1 MQKIVMKEKIRRKG
15 INNMITMNISL
26 DKGAFLPEKKHPNDA
41 GYDLKTPFDFSIAM
55 NNRMFVNT
63 GVHVELPPN
72 TVGMVKSRS
81 GLNKNSGIQCEGVID
96 ENYRG
101 AIGIVLY
108 NHSNEP
114 VVFKKGDRIGQL
126 VILPCIYTELNVTNE
141 LTDTDRGEGGF
152 GSTGV
157 S

>member
-1 MQKIVMKEKIRRKG
+1 MLKIVMKEKIRRKEV
-15 INNMITMNISL
+15 NNMIKMNVSL
-26 DKGAFLPEKKHPNDA
+26 DKGAFLPEKKHPKDA
-41 GYDLKTPFDFSIAM
+41 GYDLKAPFDFSVAM
-55 NNRMFVNT
+55 NSRMFINT
-63 GVHVELPPN
+63 GVHMELPPN

-81 GLNKNSGIQCEGVID
+81 GLNKNYGIQCEGVID

-126 VILPCIYTELNVTNE
+126 VILPCIYTELNIIDE